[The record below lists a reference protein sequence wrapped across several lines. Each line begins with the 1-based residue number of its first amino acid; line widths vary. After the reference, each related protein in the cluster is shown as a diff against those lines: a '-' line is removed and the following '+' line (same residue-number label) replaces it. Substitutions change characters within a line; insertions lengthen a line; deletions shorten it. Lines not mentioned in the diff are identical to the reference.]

1 MRDKICQI
9 VHTIA
14 ITTIATSTTLIMLR
28 TYGIF

>member
-1 MRDKICQI
+1 MRDIICQI
-9 VHTIA
+9 IHTVA